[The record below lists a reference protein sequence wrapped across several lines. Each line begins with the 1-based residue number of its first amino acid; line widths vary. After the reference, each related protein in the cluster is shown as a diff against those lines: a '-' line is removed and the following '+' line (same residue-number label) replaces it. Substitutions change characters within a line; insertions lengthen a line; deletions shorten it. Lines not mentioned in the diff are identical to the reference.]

1 MALERLFNVRRHVR
15 VAFIIT
21 LFAMWNCKT
30 KKLEGGKKKV
40 GRDKLSSVQL
50 ARINRIS
57 ELTLALVQRTYFLS
71 NIFAYTRYHAR
82 DVTITR
88 LPETPDSRVC
98 FDLCVSAHWCNDLRQ
113 PVHLTIG
120 RQSMTNHWVIDYV
133 RNDICQNTIAVLYV
147 TRSPCYP

>member
-1 MALERLFNVRRHVR
+1 MFVDTSASRLLLPCLLCEIARQKS
-15 VAFIIT
+15 
-21 LFAMWNCKT
+21 LK
-30 KKLEGGKKKV
+30 EKKKV